1 MARILVVDDEPKMTS
16 LICGA
21 LEDAGHVVQTTAKS
35 TEALDLLGR
44 HAFDIVVTD
53 LSMPEVSGMTIL
65 EKARERGAEVIMMT
79 AYGTAK
85 TAVEAMKKGASD
97 YLLKPIS
104 LEELEILVRNIEEK
118 QQLASLAGH
127 YRQIAHGD
135 LSTQIIGTSSAT
147 QKVKELIQRVAVTE
161 ATVLITGKS
170 GTGKEL
176 AARAVHDNSKRSA
189 KPFIAINCA
198 ALPETLL
205 ESELFGHEKGSF
217 TGAVARKRG
226 RFELAQ
232 GGTLFLDEIGEM
244 PQSMQSKL
252 LRVLE
257 ERKLLRVGGID
268 LIDIDVR
275 LIAATNRH
283 LKDELAGGRFR
294 EDLYFRLNV
303 FPIHMPSLAERR
315 EDIPELAG
323 FILHRLS
330 YVRPELSPA
339 VLAHLKQY
347 DWPGN
352 IRELRN
358 VIERATI
365 LARGEKLSVEDFPLE
380 FESDHHPLVPGGTSS
395 SHTDSGLASAE
406 KEMIL
411 DALKKSG
418 GNKTDA
424 AALLKITRRRLY
436 SRMKIHGI
444 ET

>member
-21 LEDAGHVVQTTAKS
+21 LEDAGHTVQTTAKS
-35 TEALDLLGR
+35 AEALDLLGR
-44 HAFDIVVTD
+44 HSFDIVVTD
-53 LSMPEVSGMTIL
+53 LAMPEVSGMTIL

-79 AYGTAK
+79 AYGTTQ
-85 TAVEAMKKGASD
+85 TAVEAMKKGATD

-104 LEELEILVRNIEEK
+104 LEELEILVRNIQEK

-135 LSTQIIGTSSAT
+135 LASQIIGSSEAT
-147 QKVKELIQRVAVTE
+147 KKVKDLIARVAVTE

-176 AARAVHDNSKRSA
+176 AARAIHDNSKRSA

-205 ESELFGHEKGSF
+205 ESELFGHEKGAF
-217 TGAVARKRG
+217 TGAIARKRG

-283 LKDELAGGRFR
+283 LKDELSGGRFR

-303 FPIHMPSLAERR
+303 FPIHMPNLADRR
-315 EDIPELAG
+315 DDIPELATY
-323 FILHRLS
+323 LLRRLS
-330 YVRPELSPA
+330 YAHPELSSS
-339 VLAHLKQY
+339 VVAHLTQY

-358 VIERATI
+358 ILERATI

-380 FESDHHPLVPGGTSS
+380 FDSDNHPLVGVAIIN
-395 SHTDSGLASAE
+395 SHSETGLASAE

-411 DALKKSG
+411 EALKKCG

-424 AALLKITRRRLY
+424 ASLLRITRRRLY

-444 ET
+444 EP

>member
-21 LEDAGHVVQTTAKS
+21 LEDAGHVVQTSAKS
-35 TEALDLLGR
+35 AEALDLLGR
-44 HAFDIVVTD
+44 HSFDIVVTD

-104 LEELEILVRNIEEK
+104 LEEIEILVRKIEEK

-127 YRQIAHGD
+127 YRQIVHGD
-135 LSTQIIGTSSAT
+135 LSSQIIGTSSAT
-147 QKVKELIQRVAVTE
+147 QKVKDMIARVAVTE

-205 ESELFGHEKGSF
+205 ESELFGHEKGAF

-315 EDIPELAG
+315 EDIPELAD

-330 YVRPELSPA
+330 YVHPELSSA
-339 VLAHLKQY
+339 VLTHLKQY

-358 VIERATI
+358 VLERATI

-380 FESDHHPLVPGGTSS
+380 FESDNHPLVQVGKATSHS
-395 SHTDSGLASAE
+395 DSGLASAE
-406 KEMIL
+406 REMIL
-411 DALKKSG
+411 DALNKCG

-424 AALLKITRRRLY
+424 ASLLKITRRRLY

-444 ET
+444 EP